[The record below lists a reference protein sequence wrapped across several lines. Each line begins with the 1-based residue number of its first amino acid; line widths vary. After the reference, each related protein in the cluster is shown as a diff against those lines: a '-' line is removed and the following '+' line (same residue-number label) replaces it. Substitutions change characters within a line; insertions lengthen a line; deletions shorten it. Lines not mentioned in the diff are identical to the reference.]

1 MIISFALTACMV
13 FTTEFGSLA
22 ADTQSDAQPIE
33 TINHETTISPLAETW
48 NEIPETAAV
57 AEATQ
62 VWHGKALANVESEAD
77 VLAEAVD
84 GGEVVGKM
92 YTNTIL
98 TVEERG
104 DVWSKVSSGSV
115 VGYVK
120 NEMLAFG
127 SDAVARAAAIDMT
140 NPQDAKTLE
149 EIAAEEAAKKAAEE
163 EAARKAAEEAARQSG
178 SSVRYDEAMS
188 ASADDQTLLAA
199 IIYCEAGNQPHD
211 GKVGVGA
218 VILNR
223 VKDSRFP
230 NSISGVIYQ
239 PGAFTAVSDGQ
250 INAAISEDST
260 VYKAAQDAMN
270 GWDPTGGCV
279 YYFNPS
285 TATNKWIWS
294 RPLIKTIGKHR
305 FCK

>member
-1 MIISFALTACMV
+1 MRREKKRVIISFALTACMV

-33 TINHETTISPLAETW
+33 TINHETTISPLADTW
-48 NEIPETAAV
+48 NEIPQTAAV

-62 VWHGKALANVESEAD
+62 AWYGKALANVEAEAD
-77 VLAEAVD
+77 VLAQAAD
-84 GGEVVGKM
+84 GSEVVGKM

-98 TVEERG
+98 TVEEKG

-120 NEMLAFG
+120 NEVLAFG
-127 SDAVARAAAIDMT
+127 SNAVARAASIDMT
-140 NPQDAKTLE
+140 NPQNAKTLE
-149 EIAAEEAAKKAAEE
+149 EIAAEEAARKAAEE
-163 EAARKAAEEAARQSG
+163 EAARKAAEEAARQAG
-178 SSVRYDEAMS
+178 SSARFDSAMS

-223 VKDSRFP
+223 VRSGSFP
-230 NSISGVIYQ
+230 NSIREVIYQ
-239 PGAFTAVSDGQ
+239 RGQFGPAITGKLDRVLASGNIPGACYQAAADALAGYNPIGDALYFGNGNYGQ
-250 INAAISEDST
+250 LIGDH
-260 VYKAAQDAMN
+260 
-270 GWDPTGGCV
+270 
-279 YYFNPS
+279 YF
-285 TATNKWIWS
+285 
-294 RPLIKTIGKHR
+294 H
-305 FCK
+305 

>member
-1 MIISFALTACMV
+1 MRREKKRVIISFALTACMV
-13 FTTEFGSLA
+13 FTTEFGSVA

-33 TINHETTISPLAETW
+33 TINHETTISPLADVW

-62 VWHGKALANVESEAD
+62 VWYGKALANVESEAD
-77 VLAEAVD
+77 VFGQAAD
-84 GGEVVGKM
+84 GSEVVGKM

-98 TVEERG
+98 TVEEKG

-120 NEMLAFG
+120 NEVLTFG
-127 SDAVARAAAIDMT
+127 SDAVARAAAIDMS
-140 NPQDAKTLE
+140 NLQNAKTLE
-149 EIAAEEAAKKAAEE
+149 EIAAEEAARKAAEE
-163 EAARKAAEEAARQSG
+163 EAARKAAEEAARQAG
-178 SSVRYDEAMS
+178 SSARYDEAMS

-223 VKDSRFP
+223 VRSGSFP
-230 NSISGVIYQ
+230 NSIRAVIYQ
-239 PGAFTAVSDGQ
+239 RGQ
-250 INAAISEDST
+250 FGPAITGKLDRVLASGNIPEACYQAA
-260 VYKAAQDAMN
+260 ADALAGYNPIGDALYFGN
-270 GWDPTGGCV
+270 GNYGQLIGDH
-279 YYFNPS
+279 YF
-285 TATNKWIWS
+285 
-294 RPLIKTIGKHR
+294 H
-305 FCK
+305 

>member
-1 MIISFALTACMV
+1 MRREKKRVIISFALTACMV

-149 EIAAEEAAKKAAEE
+149 EIAAEEAAKKAKKKLPERLQKKPQDSQ
-163 EAARKAAEEAARQSG
+163 EA
-178 SSVRYDEAMS
+178 V
-188 ASADDQTLLAA
+188 
-199 IIYCEAGNQPHD
+199 
-211 GKVGVGA
+211 
-218 VILNR
+218 
-223 VKDSRFP
+223 
-230 NSISGVIYQ
+230 
-239 PGAFTAVSDGQ
+239 
-250 INAAISEDST
+250 
-260 VYKAAQDAMN
+260 
-270 GWDPTGGCV
+270 
-279 YYFNPS
+279 
-285 TATNKWIWS
+285 
-294 RPLIKTIGKHR
+294 
-305 FCK
+305 

>member
-1 MIISFALTACMV
+1 MRREKKRVIISFALTACMV

-22 ADTQSDAQPIE
+22 ADTQSEAQPIE

-223 VKDSRFP
+223 VRSGSFP
-230 NSISGVIYQ
+230 NSIREVIYQ
-239 PGAFTAVSDGQ
+239 AGQ
-250 INAAISEDST
+250 FGPAITGKLDRVLASGNIPAECYQAA
-260 VYKAAQDAMN
+260 ADALAGYNPIGDALYFGN
-270 GWDPTGGCV
+270 GNYGQLIGDH
-279 YYFNPS
+279 YF
-285 TATNKWIWS
+285 
-294 RPLIKTIGKHR
+294 H
-305 FCK
+305 

>member
-1 MIISFALTACMV
+1 MRREKKRVIISFALTACMV

-33 TINHETTISPLAETW
+33 TINHETTISPLADTW
-48 NEIPETAAV
+48 NEIPQTAAV

-62 VWHGKALANVESEAD
+62 VWYGKALANVESEAD
-77 VLAEAVD
+77 VLAQAAD
-84 GGEVVGKM
+84 GSEVVGKI

-98 TVEERG
+98 SVEEKG
-104 DVWSKVSSGSV
+104 DAWSKVSSGSV

-127 SDAVARAAAIDMT
+127 SNAVARAASIDMS
-140 NPQDAKTLE
+140 NPQNAKTLE
-149 EIAAEEAAKKAAEE
+149 EIAAEEAARKAAEE
-163 EAARKAAEEAARQSG
+163 EATRKAAEEAARQAT
-178 SSVRYDEAMS
+178 SSARFDTAMS

-223 VKDSRFP
+223 VRSGSYP
-230 NSISGVIYQ
+230 NSIREVIYQ
-239 PGAFTAVSDGQ
+239 RGQFGPAITGKLDRVLASGNIPGECYQAAADALAGYNPIGDTLYFGNGNYGQ
-250 INAAISEDST
+250 LIGDH
-260 VYKAAQDAMN
+260 
-270 GWDPTGGCV
+270 
-279 YYFNPS
+279 YF
-285 TATNKWIWS
+285 
-294 RPLIKTIGKHR
+294 H
-305 FCK
+305 

>member
-1 MIISFALTACMV
+1 MRREKKRVIISFALTACMV

-33 TINHETTISPLAETW
+33 TINHETTISPLADTW
-48 NEIPETAAV
+48 NEIPQTAEV

-62 VWHGKALANVESEAD
+62 VWHGKALANVEAEAD
-77 VLAEAVD
+77 VVAQAAD
-84 GGEVVGKM
+84 GSEVVGKM

-98 TVEERG
+98 TVEEKG

-120 NEMLAFG
+120 NEALAFG
-127 SDAVARAAAIDMT
+127 SDAVARAASIDMT
-140 NPQDAKTLE
+140 NPQNAKTLE
-149 EIAAEEAAKKAAEE
+149 EIAAEEAARKAAEE
-163 EAARKAAEEAARQSG
+163 EAARKAAEEAARQAG
-178 SSVRYDEAMS
+178 SSARFDEAMS

-223 VKDSRFP
+223 VRSGSFP
-230 NSISGVIYQ
+230 NSIREVIYQ
-239 PGAFTAVSDGQ
+239 RGQ
-250 INAAISEDST
+250 FGPAITGKLDRVLASGNIPDACYQAA
-260 VYKAAQDAMN
+260 ADALAGYNPIGDALYFGN
-270 GWDPTGGCV
+270 GNYGQLIGDH
-279 YYFNPS
+279 YF
-285 TATNKWIWS
+285 
-294 RPLIKTIGKHR
+294 H
-305 FCK
+305 

>member
-1 MIISFALTACMV
+1 
-13 FTTEFGSLA
+13 
-22 ADTQSDAQPIE
+22 
-33 TINHETTISPLAETW
+33 
-48 NEIPETAAV
+48 
-57 AEATQ
+57 
-62 VWHGKALANVESEAD
+62 
-77 VLAEAVD
+77 
-84 GGEVVGKM
+84 M

-223 VKDSRFP
+223 VRSGSFP
-230 NSISGVIYQ
+230 NSIREVIYQ
-239 PGAFTAVSDGQ
+239 AGQ
-250 INAAISEDST
+250 FGPAITGKLDRVLASGNIPAECYQAA
-260 VYKAAQDAMN
+260 ADALAGYNPIGDALYFGN
-270 GWDPTGGCV
+270 GNYGQLIGDH
-279 YYFNPS
+279 YF
-285 TATNKWIWS
+285 
-294 RPLIKTIGKHR
+294 H
-305 FCK
+305 

>member
-1 MIISFALTACMV
+1 MKF
-13 FTTEFGSLA
+13 
-22 ADTQSDAQPIE
+22 Q
-33 TINHETTISPLAETW
+33 
-48 NEIPETAAV
+48 ETAAV

-140 NPQDAKTLE
+140 NPRMQRRWRDCC
-149 EIAAEEAAKKAAEE
+149 
-163 EAARKAAEEAARQSG
+163 RG
-178 SSVRYDEAMS
+178 SSKESRQRKKLLERLQKKPQDSQEA
-188 ASADDQTLLAA
+188 
-199 IIYCEAGNQPHD
+199 
-211 GKVGVGA
+211 V
-218 VILNR
+218 
-223 VKDSRFP
+223 
-230 NSISGVIYQ
+230 
-239 PGAFTAVSDGQ
+239 
-250 INAAISEDST
+250 
-260 VYKAAQDAMN
+260 
-270 GWDPTGGCV
+270 
-279 YYFNPS
+279 
-285 TATNKWIWS
+285 
-294 RPLIKTIGKHR
+294 
-305 FCK
+305 

>member
-1 MIISFALTACMV
+1 MRREKKRVIISFALTACMV

-33 TINHETTISPLAETW
+33 TINHETTISPLADTW
-48 NEIPETAAV
+48 NEIPQTAAV

-62 VWHGKALANVESEAD
+62 VWYGKALANVESEAD
-77 VLAEAVD
+77 VLAQAAD
-84 GGEVVGKM
+84 GSEVVGKI

-98 TVEERG
+98 SVEEKG

-127 SDAVARAAAIDMT
+127 SNAVARAASIDMS
-140 NPQDAKTLE
+140 NPQNAKTLE
-149 EIAAEEAAKKAAEE
+149 EIAAEEAARKAAEE
-163 EAARKAAEEAARQSG
+163 EATRKAAEEAARQAT
-178 SSVRYDEAMS
+178 SSARFDTAMS
-188 ASADDQTLLAA
+188 VSADDQTLLAA

-223 VKDSRFP
+223 VRSGSYP
-230 NSISGVIYQ
+230 NSIREVIYQ
-239 PGAFTAVSDGQ
+239 RGQFGPAITGKLDRVLASGNIPGECYQAAADALAGYNPIGDALYFGNGNYGQ
-250 INAAISEDST
+250 LIGDH
-260 VYKAAQDAMN
+260 
-270 GWDPTGGCV
+270 
-279 YYFNPS
+279 YF
-285 TATNKWIWS
+285 
-294 RPLIKTIGKHR
+294 H
-305 FCK
+305 

>member
-1 MIISFALTACMV
+1 MRREKKRVIISFALTACMV

-149 EIAAEEAAKKAAEE
+149 EIAAEEAA
-163 EAARKAAEEAARQSG
+163 RQSG

-223 VKDSRFP
+223 VRSGSFP
-230 NSISGVIYQ
+230 NSIREVIYQ
-239 PGAFTAVSDGQ
+239 AGQ
-250 INAAISEDST
+250 FGPAITGKLDRVLASGNIPAECYQAA
-260 VYKAAQDAMN
+260 ADALAGYNPIGDALYFGN
-270 GWDPTGGCV
+270 GNYGQLIGDH
-279 YYFNPS
+279 YF
-285 TATNKWIWS
+285 
-294 RPLIKTIGKHR
+294 H
-305 FCK
+305 

>member
-1 MIISFALTACMV
+1 MRREKKRVIISFALTACMV

-120 NEMLAFG
+120 NVMLAFG

-140 NPQDAKTLE
+140 NPQERKRQRKKLPERLQKKLQDSQ
-149 EIAAEEAAKKAAEE
+149 EA
-163 EAARKAAEEAARQSG
+163 
-178 SSVRYDEAMS
+178 V
-188 ASADDQTLLAA
+188 
-199 IIYCEAGNQPHD
+199 
-211 GKVGVGA
+211 
-218 VILNR
+218 
-223 VKDSRFP
+223 
-230 NSISGVIYQ
+230 
-239 PGAFTAVSDGQ
+239 
-250 INAAISEDST
+250 
-260 VYKAAQDAMN
+260 
-270 GWDPTGGCV
+270 
-279 YYFNPS
+279 
-285 TATNKWIWS
+285 
-294 RPLIKTIGKHR
+294 
-305 FCK
+305 

>member
-1 MIISFALTACMV
+1 MRREKKRVIISFALTACMV

-33 TINHETTISPLAETW
+33 TINHETTISPLADTW
-48 NEIPETAAV
+48 NEIPQTAAV

-62 VWHGKALANVESEAD
+62 VWYGKALANVESEAD
-77 VLAEAVD
+77 VLAQAAD
-84 GGEVVGKM
+84 GSEVVGKI

-98 TVEERG
+98 SVEEKG
-104 DVWSKVSSGSV
+104 DAWSKVSSGSV

-127 SDAVARAAAIDMT
+127 SNAVARAASIDMS
-140 NPQDAKTLE
+140 NPQNAKTLE
-149 EIAAEEAAKKAAEE
+149 EIAAEEAARKAAEE
-163 EAARKAAEEAARQSG
+163 EATRKEAEEAARQAT
-178 SSVRYDEAMS
+178 SSARFDTAMS

-223 VKDSRFP
+223 VRSGSYP
-230 NSISGVIYQ
+230 NSIREVIYQ
-239 PGAFTAVSDGQ
+239 RGQFGPAITGKLDRVLASGNIPGECYQAAADALAGYNPIGDALYFGNGNYGQ
-250 INAAISEDST
+250 LIGDH
-260 VYKAAQDAMN
+260 
-270 GWDPTGGCV
+270 
-279 YYFNPS
+279 YF
-285 TATNKWIWS
+285 
-294 RPLIKTIGKHR
+294 H
-305 FCK
+305 

>member
-1 MIISFALTACMV
+1 MRREKKRVIISFALTACMV

-33 TINHETTISPLAETW
+33 TINHETTISPLADTW
-48 NEIPETAAV
+48 NEIPQTAAV

-62 VWHGKALANVESEAD
+62 VWYGKALANVESEAD
-77 VLAEAVD
+77 VLAQAAD
-84 GGEVVGKM
+84 GSEVVGKI

-98 TVEERG
+98 SVEEKG
-104 DVWSKVSSGSV
+104 DAWSKVSSGSV

-127 SDAVARAAAIDMT
+127 SNAVARAASIDMS
-140 NPQDAKTLE
+140 NPQNAKTLE
-149 EIAAEEAAKKAAEE
+149 EIAAEEAARKAAEE
-163 EAARKAAEEAARQSG
+163 EATRKAAEEAARQAT
-178 SSVRYDEAMS
+178 SSARFDTAMS

-223 VKDSRFP
+223 VRSGSYP
-230 NSISGVIYQ
+230 NSIREVIYQ
-239 PGAFTAVSDGQ
+239 RGQFGPAITGKLDRVLASGNIPGECYQAAADALAGYNPIGDALYFGNGNYGQ
-250 INAAISEDST
+250 LIGDH
-260 VYKAAQDAMN
+260 
-270 GWDPTGGCV
+270 
-279 YYFNPS
+279 YF
-285 TATNKWIWS
+285 
-294 RPLIKTIGKHR
+294 H
-305 FCK
+305 

>member
-1 MIISFALTACMV
+1 MRREKKRVIISFALTACMV

-163 EAARKAAEEAARQSG
+163 EAARKAAEEAAPEELMP
-178 SSVRYDEAMS
+178 SVCWSQLEKLLPRMALPEALQLES
-188 ASADDQTLLAA
+188 ASEAA
-199 IIYCEAGNQPHD
+199 AAP
-211 GKVGVGA
+211 VRRRTVRR
-218 VILNR
+218 VI
-223 VKDSRFP
+223 F
-230 NSISGVIYQ
+230 
-239 PGAFTAVSDGQ
+239 
-250 INAAISEDST
+250 
-260 VYKAAQDAMN
+260 
-270 GWDPTGGCV
+270 
-279 YYFNPS
+279 
-285 TATNKWIWS
+285 
-294 RPLIKTIGKHR
+294 IGKTSCSKQYRCGPAGRRCRKRRTGAALPGRKHGVEQTDLI
-305 FCK
+305 

>member
-1 MIISFALTACMV
+1 MV

-33 TINHETTISPLAETW
+33 TINHETTISPLADTW
-48 NEIPETAAV
+48 NEIPQTAAV

-62 VWHGKALANVESEAD
+62 VWYGKALANVESEAD
-77 VLAEAVD
+77 VLAQAAD
-84 GGEVVGKM
+84 GSEVVGKI

-98 TVEERG
+98 SVEEKG

-127 SDAVARAAAIDMT
+127 SNAVARAASIDMS
-140 NPQDAKTLE
+140 NPQNAKTLE
-149 EIAAEEAAKKAAEE
+149 EIAAEEAARKAAEE
-163 EAARKAAEEAARQSG
+163 EATRKAAEEAARQAT
-178 SSVRYDEAMS
+178 SSARFDTAMS

-223 VKDSRFP
+223 VRSGSYP
-230 NSISGVIYQ
+230 NSIREVIYQ
-239 PGAFTAVSDGQ
+239 RGQFGPAITGKLDRVLASGNIPGECYQAAADALAGYNPIGDALYFGNGNYGQ
-250 INAAISEDST
+250 LIGDH
-260 VYKAAQDAMN
+260 
-270 GWDPTGGCV
+270 
-279 YYFNPS
+279 YF
-285 TATNKWIWS
+285 
-294 RPLIKTIGKHR
+294 H
-305 FCK
+305 

>member
-1 MIISFALTACMV
+1 M
-13 FTTEFGSLA
+13 
-22 ADTQSDAQPIE
+22 
-33 TINHETTISPLAETW
+33 
-48 NEIPETAAV
+48 
-57 AEATQ
+57 
-62 VWHGKALANVESEAD
+62 WHGKALANVESEAD

-211 GKVGVGA
+211 GKGGVGA
-218 VILNR
+218 VILNSLVR
-223 VKDSRFP
+223 QSQESLTEYWQV
-230 NSISGVIYQ
+230 
-239 PGAFTAVSDGQ
+239 
-250 INAAISEDST
+250 AISRQN
-260 VYKAAQDAMN
+260 VIRQQLMHLQDITQLEMHYISEMEIM
-270 GWDPTGGCV
+270 V
-279 YYFNPS
+279 S
-285 TATNKWIWS
+285 
-294 RPLIKTIGKHR
+294 
-305 FCK
+305 

>member
-1 MIISFALTACMV
+1 MRREKKRVIISFALTACMV

-33 TINHETTISPLAETW
+33 TINHETTISPLADTW
-48 NEIPETAAV
+48 NEIPQTAAV

-62 VWHGKALANVESEAD
+62 VWYGKALANVESEAD
-77 VLAEAVD
+77 VLAQAAD
-84 GGEVVGKM
+84 GSEVVGKI

-98 TVEERG
+98 SVEEKG

-127 SDAVARAAAIDMT
+127 SNAVARAASIDMS
-140 NPQDAKTLE
+140 NPQNAKTLE
-149 EIAAEEAAKKAAEE
+149 EIAAEEAARKAAEE
-163 EAARKAAEEAARQSG
+163 EATRKAAEEAARQAT
-178 SSVRYDEAMS
+178 SSARFDTAMS

-223 VKDSRFP
+223 VRSGSYP
-230 NSISGVIYQ
+230 NSIREVIYQ
-239 PGAFTAVSDGQ
+239 RGQFGPAITGKLDRVLASGNIPGECYQAAADALAGYNPIGDALYFGNGNYGQ
-250 INAAISEDST
+250 LIGDH
-260 VYKAAQDAMN
+260 
-270 GWDPTGGCV
+270 
-279 YYFNPS
+279 YF
-285 TATNKWIWS
+285 
-294 RPLIKTIGKHR
+294 H
-305 FCK
+305 

>member
-1 MIISFALTACMV
+1 MRRENKRVIISFALTACMV
-13 FTTEFGSLA
+13 FTTEFGSVA

-33 TINHETTISPLAETW
+33 TINHETTISPLADVW

-62 VWHGKALANVESEAD
+62 VWYGKALANVESEAD
-77 VLAEAVD
+77 VFGQAAD
-84 GGEVVGKM
+84 GSEVVGKM

-98 TVEERG
+98 TVEEKG

-120 NEMLAFG
+120 NEVLTFG
-127 SDAVARAAAIDMT
+127 SDAVARAAAIDMS
-140 NPQDAKTLE
+140 NPQNAKTLE
-149 EIAAEEAAKKAAEE
+149 EIAAEEAARKAAEE
-163 EAARKAAEEAARQSG
+163 EAARKAAEEAARQAG
-178 SSVRYDEAMS
+178 SSARYDEAMS

-223 VKDSRFP
+223 VRSGSFP
-230 NSISGVIYQ
+230 NSIRAVIYQ
-239 PGAFTAVSDGQ
+239 RGQ
-250 INAAISEDST
+250 FGPAITGKLDRVLASGNIPEACYQAA
-260 VYKAAQDAMN
+260 ADALAGYNPIGDALYFGN
-270 GWDPTGGCV
+270 GNYGQLIGDH
-279 YYFNPS
+279 YF
-285 TATNKWIWS
+285 
-294 RPLIKTIGKHR
+294 H
-305 FCK
+305 

>member
-1 MIISFALTACMV
+1 MRRENKRVIISFALTACMV
-13 FTTEFGSLA
+13 FTTEFGSVA

-33 TINHETTISPLAETW
+33 TINHETTISPLADVW

-62 VWHGKALANVESEAD
+62 VWYGKALANVESEAD
-77 VLAEAVD
+77 VFGQAAD
-84 GGEVVGKM
+84 GSEVVGKM

-98 TVEERG
+98 TVEEKG

-120 NEMLAFG
+120 NEVLTFG
-127 SDAVARAAAIDMT
+127 SDAVARAAAIDMS
-140 NPQDAKTLE
+140 NLQNAKTLE
-149 EIAAEEAAKKAAEE
+149 EIAAEEAARKAAEE
-163 EAARKAAEEAARQSG
+163 EAARKAAEEAARQAG
-178 SSVRYDEAMS
+178 SSARYDEAMS

-223 VKDSRFP
+223 VRSGSFP
-230 NSISGVIYQ
+230 NSIRAVIYQ
-239 PGAFTAVSDGQ
+239 RGQ
-250 INAAISEDST
+250 FGPAITGKLDRVLASGNIPEACYQAA
-260 VYKAAQDAMN
+260 ADALAGYNPIGDALYFGN
-270 GWDPTGGCV
+270 GNYGQLIGDH
-279 YYFNPS
+279 YF
-285 TATNKWIWS
+285 
-294 RPLIKTIGKHR
+294 H
-305 FCK
+305 